1 MMVTSRT
8 IQQTS
13 VQVLDA
19 EAQTLPVLRPDQ
31 GHRPPSRRRS
41 ASSIELS
48 IRDTTAVEPVD
59 RPENKNPI
67 R

>member
-8 IQQTS
+8 IRGTS
-13 VQVLDA
+13 VQVLMPTRGRSPFGA
-19 EAQTLPVLRPDQ
+19 RITPTARYRAADQ
-31 GHRPPSRRRS
+31 RGSVG
-41 ASSIELS
+41 LS
-48 IRDTTAVEPVD
+48 NRDTTAVEPVG